1 MLTLVILF
9 IIYWFFAFTVQL
21 GVSLVTKEG
30 LKYSIQ
36 YIVAESLLVGWIY
49 IPIEIGEVIG
59 YMLNKIK

>member
-21 GVSLVTKEG
+21 GVSLVTKED
-30 LKYSIQ
+30 LEYSIQ
-36 YIVAESLLVGWIY
+36 YIVVESLLVGWIY